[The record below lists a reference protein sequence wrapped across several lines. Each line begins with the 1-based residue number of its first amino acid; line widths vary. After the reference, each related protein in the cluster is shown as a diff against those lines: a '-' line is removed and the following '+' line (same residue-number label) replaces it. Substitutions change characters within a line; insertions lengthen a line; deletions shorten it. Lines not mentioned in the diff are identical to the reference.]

1 MMTRLT
7 TASLALF
14 SAAFLLT
21 GCGEKMDAPAIE
33 APVVVEETAVV
44 TETSDVETSAV
55 LLENGAMK
63 AAVVVEKST
72 PESDLA
78 FVASTQVQTLTAK
91 VVSIDLE
98 TRDVVLVGE
107 DGVELEL
114 VASEKTMNLDQVSP
128 GDTVNAQFMEQV
140 TIQLVKGD
148 ELQAQDLSAQR
159 EAQAAEGEMPA
170 RAEIQKTVNIYTV
183 VGINLEANT
192 FVLQNAAEEVEEFT
206 ANDPA
211 NLAKATVGDSVVVTT
226 TQAMAVEVV
235 KATAE

>member
-7 TASLALF
+7 ATSLILLM
-14 SAAFLLT
+14 AAFLFS
-21 GCGEKMDAPAIE
+21 GCGEKYEAPA
-33 APVVVEETAVV
+33 VEES
-44 TETSDVETSAV
+44 SDVETSAI
-55 LLENGAMK
+55 LLDDGAMN

-78 FVASTQVQTLTAK
+78 FIAFTEVQTLTAI

-98 TRDVVLVGE
+98 TRDVVLVGD

-114 VASEKTMNLDQVSP
+114 VVSEKALNLDQVSA
-128 GDTVNAQFMEQV
+128 GDTVNAQFIEQV
-140 TIQLVKGD
+140 TIQLVKGE
-148 ELQAQDLSAQR
+148 ELRARDVSAQR
-159 EAQAAEGEMPA
+159 EVQAAEGEMPA
-170 RAEIQKTVNIYTV
+170 RAEIQKTVDVYT
-183 VGINLEANT
+183 IADIDLEANT
-192 FVLQNAAEEVEEFT
+192 FVLLNAAEEVEEFT

-211 NLAKATVGDSVVVTT
+211 NLAKAAVGDSVVVTT